1 MAENI
6 VIKKEKIDEPK
17 QGSSSGTEEATNEV
31 EIEAR
36 IIELM
41 KENPKGINDKTLQN
55 DMPNLDPKVKVTI
68 LNRLLSQVSTKFSGY
83 NVKIIVKIINLY
95 VGQGESL

>member
-1 MAENI
+1 MADI

-17 QGSSSGTEEATNEV
+17 ESSGDAAANEA
-31 EIEAR
+31 EIESR

-68 LNRLLSQVSTKFSGY
+68 LNRLLSQVSLTIIY
-83 NVKIIVKIINLY
+83 N
-95 VGQGESL
+95 

>member
-1 MAENI
+1 MADNI

-17 QGSSSGTEEATNEV
+17 AGPSVDEFDTVSEA

-41 KENPKGINDKTLQN
+41 KEFPKGVNDKILQT
-55 DMPNLDPKVKVTI
+55 DMPNLDPKVKVSI
-68 LNRLLSQVSTKFSGY
+68 LNRLLSQVS
-83 NVKIIVKIINLY
+83 
-95 VGQGESL
+95 